1 MPMSGR
7 LLQSLPKSILKMKGH
22 KYMKKSRLI
31 LPFLVMA
38 FIASSCGQGD
48 TGDVNGSS
56 ITETSGETLTE
67 TELSDISEISETSES
82 MQTAA
87 SETAETENITEALP
101 EETEETTTAKL
112 TDMSVADV
120 GIAGHIEDFDDVVPM
135 KFTLGKGAEKPE
147 DVPADILN
155 IAVNAYRETDYY
167 RDALEMMKE
176 YYSYDEKG
184 ELVVPPEDEM
194 YFVARYDRDFIM
206 ETAAPE
212 VDIKA
217 FPAYYYKV
225 GDGHLVV
232 LLTVLP
238 GGLGVWSGTGVAHI
252 PVYINGSGETF
263 ILEEACSQDYADCVT
278 LEYEDGSVHAVMDY
292 GHNMGGMQLAVYSF
306 EGGVPKGEIIGWDH
320 FTIYEDMPVLFRYNA
335 AYMNELYFR
344 DSVSGKYCIVKGAAP
359 DEELAR
365 AICSDE
371 TVLADIP
378 EAWELYENDKLKIF
392 GGRYM
397 TFYWGNGYTYTL
409 DPATGG
415 LTAAETVTLTTYTDE
430 LPEGIEF
437 YNIDLS

>member
-1 MPMSGR
+1 
-7 LLQSLPKSILKMKGH
+7 
-22 KYMKKSRLI
+22 MKKSRLI
-31 LPFLVMA
+31 LPFLLTA

-82 MQTAA
+82 MQTTV
-87 SETAETENITEALP
+87 S
-101 EETEETTTAKL
+101 ETEETESITVKSITEELPAETSETEATTAGKL
-112 TDMSVADV
+112 TNMSVADV
-120 GIAGHIEDFDDVVPM
+120 GIEGHIEEFDDVIPM

-147 DVPADILN
+147 DVPADILD

-176 YYSYDEKG
+176 YWSYDEKG
-184 ELVVPPEDEM
+184 ELVASEDYYYLPEFAKDM
-194 YFVARYDRDFIM
+194 LISS
-206 ETAAPE
+206 AAPE
-212 VDIKA
+212 IDIDA
-217 FPAYYYKV
+217 FPVYYYRV
-225 GDGHLVV
+225 GDGHLLVLEVV
-232 LLTVLP
+232 LPENLRD
-238 GGLGVWSGTGVAHI
+238 WSGTVVAHI

-263 ILEEACSQDYADCVT
+263 ILDEACSQDYADCVT
-278 LEYEDGSVHAVMDY
+278 LEYEDGAVHAVVDY
-292 GHNMGGMQLAVYSF
+292 GHNMSGMQLAVYSF
-306 EGGVPKGEIIGWDH
+306 EGGVPKVEIIGWDH
-320 FTIYEDMPVLFRYNA
+320 FEIYEDMPVLFRYNA
-335 AYMNELYFR
+335 GYMNELYFR

-378 EAWELYENDKLKIF
+378 EAWELYENGKLKIF
-392 GGRYM
+392 GGRYV
-397 TFYWGNGYTYTL
+397 TFYYGNGYTYTV
-409 DPATGG
+409 DPDTGG
-415 LTAAETVTLTTYTDE
+415 LTGADTVTLTNYTDD

>member
-1 MPMSGR
+1 
-7 LLQSLPKSILKMKGH
+7 
-22 KYMKKSRLI
+22 MKKSRLI
-31 LPFLVMA
+31 LPFLLTA

-56 ITETSGETLTE
+56 IPETSGETLTE
-67 TELSDISEISETSES
+67 SEVSDTPETSEVTETSES
-82 MQTAA
+82 MQTAT

-112 TDMSVADV
+112 TNMSVADV
-120 GIAGHIEDFDDVVPM
+120 GIEGHIEGFDDVIPM

-147 DVPADILN
+147 DVPADILD

-167 RDALEMMKE
+167 RDALDFMKQ
-176 YYSYDEKG
+176 YYSYDENG
-184 ELVVPPEDEM
+184 GLVVPADGEM
-194 YFVARYDRDFIM
+194 HFIARYDRDFIM
-206 ETAAPE
+206 EAAAPE

-238 GGLGVWSGTGVAHI
+238 EGLLDWSGTGVAHI
-252 PVYINGSGETF
+252 PVYINSSGETF
-263 ILEEACSQDYADCVT
+263 ILDEACSQDYAGCIT
-278 LEYEDGSVHAVMDY
+278 LEYEDSSVHAVMDY

-320 FTIYEDMPVLFRYNA
+320 FAVYDDMPVLFRYNA

-371 TVLADIP
+371 TVLTDIP

-392 GGRYM
+392 GGRYV